1 MVLHTQPDRA
11 SEKTEQEASKDVED
25 ALETSLQKPAAPAL
39 TVTAPVPYAA
49 AAGQFSNPFPPIA
62 DYAFLSDC
70 ENTCLIS
77 AAGSVEWM
85 CLPRPDSP
93 SVFGSIL
100 DRSAGHFRLGP
111 YGVSV
116 PAARRYLPGGQIME
130 TTWQTH
136 TGWVIV
142 RDALVMGKWHDVDT
156 RSHTHRRTP
165 TDWDAEHILLRTV
178 KCVSGTVELTMNCE
192 PAFDYHRNSASWE
205 YSSTGYS
212 EAVARARQNPD
223 AFPTLRLTTNMR
235 LGLEGREARAR
246 TRLSEGDNVYVA
258 LSWSKTPPPQTFEE
272 ASSKMWNTAECWR
285 QWINVGNFP
294 DHPWRV
300 YLQRSALTLKGLTY
314 SPTGALLAASTT
326 SLPETP
332 QGERNW
338 DYRYA
343 WVRDSTFALWG
354 LYTLGLDRE
363 ADDFFSFIADV
374 SGANNDEQLPL
385 QVMYAV
391 GGERELKEEEL
402 DHLSGYDNA
411 RPVRIGNGAYHQ
423 QQHDIWGTM
432 LDSVYLH
439 AKSREQIP
447 ETLWPVLKK
456 QVDEAIEHWR
466 EPDRGIW
473 EVRGEPQHFTSS
485 KIMCWV
491 ALDRGS
497 KLAEL
502 QGEISYARQWR
513 VIAEEIKADVLANGV
528 DTRGV
533 LTQSYDSTALDAS
546 LLLAVLT
553 RFLPPDDPR
562 VRATVL
568 AIAEELTED
577 GLVLRYRTDETDD
590 GLTGAEGAFTICS
603 FWLVSALVEI
613 GEVSQAKHLCERLL
627 SFASPLH
634 LYAEEIEPRTGRH
647 LGNFPQAFTHLALIN
662 AVVHVIRAEE
672 EADSTGVF
680 QPANAP
686 M

>member
-1 MVLHTQPDRA
+1 MVLQTQPA
-11 SEKTEQEASKDVED
+11 GEEVED
-25 ALETSLQKPAAPAL
+25 RNGRSAPRAGDES
-39 TVTAPVPYAA
+39 TPYPP
-49 AAGQFSNPFPPIA
+49 AGQQRSPFPPIA

-85 CLPRPDSP
+85 CVPRPDSP

-100 DRSAGHFRLGP
+100 DRGAGHFRLGP

-116 PAARRYLPGGQIME
+116 PAARRYLPGSLIME

-136 TGWVIV
+136 TGWLIV
-142 RDALVMGKWHDVDT
+142 RDALVMGPWHDTKV
-156 RSHTHRRTP
+156 RSRTHRRTP
-165 TDWDAEHILLRTV
+165 MDWDAEHILLRTV
-178 KCVSGTVELTMNCE
+178 RCVSGTVELVMNCE
-192 PAFDYHRNSASWE
+192 PAFDYGRSTAEWE
-205 YSSTGYS
+205 YSADAYG
-212 EAVARARQNPD
+212 EATARASNDPD
-223 AFPTLRLTTNMR
+223 ANPTLRLTTNLR
-235 LGLEGREARAR
+235 IGLEGREARAR
-246 TRLSEGDNVYVA
+246 TRLKEGDNAFVA
-258 LSWSKTPPPQTFEE
+258 LSWSEHPSPQTYEE
-272 ASSKMWNTAECWR
+272 ATDKMWQTSEAWR
-285 QWINVGNFP
+285 QWINVGQFP
-294 DHPWRV
+294 DHPWRS

-332 QGERNW
+332 HGERNW

-374 SGANNDEQLPL
+374 SGANNGERQPL

-391 GGERELKEEEL
+391 GGERELVEEEL
-402 DHLSGYDNA
+402 THLSGYDGA
-411 RPVRIGNGAYHQ
+411 RPVRIGNGAYNQ
-423 QQHDIWGTM
+423 RQHDIWGTM

-439 AKSREQIP
+439 CKSRENISDQ
-447 ETLWPVLKK
+447 LWPVLKE
-456 QVDEAIEHWR
+456 QVEEAIKHWR

-485 KIMCWV
+485 KVMCWV
-491 ALDRGS
+491 ALDRGA
-497 KLAEL
+497 KLAAL
-502 QGEISYARQWR
+502 QGSTSYAQQWR
-513 VIAEEIKADVLANGV
+513 VIADEIKADILAHGV
-528 DTRGV
+528 DERGV
-533 LTQSYDSTALDAS
+533 FTQRYGGDALDAS
-546 LLLAVLT
+546 LLLVPLL

-568 AIAEELTED
+568 AIADELTED
-577 GLVLRYRTDETDD
+577 GLVLRYRTEETDD
-590 GLTGAEGAFTICS
+590 GLSGEEGSFTICS

-613 GEVSQAKHLCERLL
+613 GEVRRARHLCERLL

-672 EADSTGVF
+672 LADGTGVF

-686 M
+686 Q